1 MVDVIVAYGV
11 DIDIEE
17 HPPSIIDPAHYL
29 LLRVE
34 LGYARHRAE
43 DFILLKIKV
52 EMWMVSRVSQK
63 NQKSEFWN
71 ATYPSGFHRLDEP
84 PEKNSA
90 L

>member
-1 MVDVIVAYGV
+1 MTRGSTGIPHGPITTDRLAVPSQHHIAHDDVDDMVDVIVAYGV

-43 DFILLKIKV
+43 DFILLKIKID
-52 EMWMVSRVSQK
+52 M
-63 NQKSEFWN
+63 
-71 ATYPSGFHRLDEP
+71 
-84 PEKNSA
+84 
-90 L
+90 